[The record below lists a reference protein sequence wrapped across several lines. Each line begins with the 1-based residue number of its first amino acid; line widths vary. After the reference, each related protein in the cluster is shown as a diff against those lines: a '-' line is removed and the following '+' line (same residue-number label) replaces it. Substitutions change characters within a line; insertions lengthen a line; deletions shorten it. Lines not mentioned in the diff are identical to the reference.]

1 MEAMTEVLHFMLT
14 LCGILGCVL
23 ALMGLALVGCWLL
36 LRFAD
41 YWGVW
46 MDTHPETEKRRG

>member
-1 MEAMTEVLHFMLT
+1 MEAMTATLHFLLT

-23 ALMGLALVGCWLL
+23 ALMGLALAGCWLV

-46 MDTHPETEKRRG
+46 MDTHPEMEKRRG